1 MKSAKGEIV
10 SMQDVK
16 LPESPELLRIAE
28 NAIASANQEIQ
39 YFTSEVRQLRSSVRS
54 IAMTTIDLLL
64 SNPSSQDVGKRKR
77 EVVDQ
82 YSRILME
89 FSNEVRE
96 RVARVNRCWMTVDQ
110 ALGFYLI
117 STGQD
122 TGVRVSDLSTLIDTM
137 IKTRQQIPGTVE
149 EISNLISAIKASAG
163 GLHGLED
170 AIGDATKILE
180 RLNGE
185 LDLADSVI
193 QRQIILAKR
202 LHEVLA
208 HS

>member
-1 MKSAKGEIV
+1 MKYAKGDIV
-10 SMQDVK
+10 SMQDVQ
-16 LPESPELLRIAE
+16 LPKSPELLLVAE

-39 YFTSEVRQLRSSVRS
+39 YFTSEIRLLGSNVRS

-64 SNPSSQDVGKRKR
+64 TNPSSQDFGKRKR
-77 EVVDQ
+77 EVRDQ
-82 YSRILME
+82 YSKILIK
-89 FSNEVRE
+89 FSDELRE

-117 STGQD
+117 STGQNSD
-122 TGVRVSDLSTLIDTM
+122 VRVSDLSTLIDTM
-137 IKTRQQIPGTVE
+137 IRTRQQIPSTVE

-170 AIGDATKILE
+170 AIGEATKILE

-202 LHEVLA
+202 LHEVLS